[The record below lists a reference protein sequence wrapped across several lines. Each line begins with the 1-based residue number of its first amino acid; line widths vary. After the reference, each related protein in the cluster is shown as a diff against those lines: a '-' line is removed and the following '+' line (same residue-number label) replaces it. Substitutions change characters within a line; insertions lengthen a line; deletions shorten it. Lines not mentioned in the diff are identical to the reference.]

1 MEQPARDRSPRGRS
15 QTRRGVSLPAT
26 TGYAPGSANASVPF
40 VFEEQLNR
48 VRMSMDTLQAEVGKA
63 VRELAGHQKTLV
75 DTLERQQHELNDIRA
90 QRVPIPPSASQS
102 VAAANEDRFGAMGEA
117 SPFTS
122 GQDPPIQLPV
132 NAQQGAGG
140 LASAMP
146 NTAVNASSSTGHG
159 VKIVLPDGTEIPL
172 GGQSNAAGPKVPGST
187 QLDALQ
193 RSDKWL
199 PSMPVVESNRWKSR
213 MEEILG
219 MEQWLDSFCNWLS
232 LISEPFCTEVK
243 FSATSP
249 LPIDKKDLSTDQIS
263 RSSRLMAMLRQT
275 FQMTPRAKIILLAYV
290 EGPGDKNGY
299 EALRRI
305 VQEYMIKTRAELMHF
320 RTSLLGRTFKAQTVT
335 EVIKQIE
342 FEESRYNK
350 LARMLPSNV
359 PASDLALLPSD
370 LVMVLIKSLPVG
382 VREYVVVS
390 NTLKLV

>member
-1 MEQPARDRSPRGRS
+1 MRSAFRQQHVGSRLGGVNSASTVRQKGRELS
-15 QTRRGVSLPAT
+15 S
-26 TGYAPGSANASVPF
+26 
-40 VFEEQLNR
+40 R
-48 VRMSMDTLQAEVGKA
+48 VVHILSCNYLLFWGDNS
-63 VRELAGHQKTLV
+63 RELAGHQKTLV
-75 DTLERQQHELNDIRA
+75 DTLERQQHELNDLRA
-90 QRVPIPPSASQS
+90 QRVPIPPTASQS
-102 VAAANEDRFGAMGEA
+102 VAAANEDRFGAMGET

-232 LISEPFCTEVK
+232 LISEPFCPHRSEVFCD
-243 FSATSP
+243 FSA
-249 LPIDKKDLSTDQIS
+249 
-263 RSSRLMAMLRQT
+263 A
-275 FQMTPRAKIILLAYV
+275 
-290 EGPGDKNGY
+290 N
-299 EALRRI
+299 
-305 VQEYMIKTRAELMHF
+305 
-320 RTSLLGRTFKAQTVT
+320 
-335 EVIKQIE
+335 
-342 FEESRYNK
+342 
-350 LARMLPSNV
+350 
-359 PASDLALLPSD
+359 
-370 LVMVLIKSLPVG
+370 
-382 VREYVVVS
+382 
-390 NTLKLV
+390 